1 MLPYFA
7 GERTPIADPD
17 ARGVIAGLTV
27 SHTRGDLYRAAL
39 EATAFGIRH
48 NVAAMRE
55 AGAEPQRIVAVG
67 GGTTG
72 GVWTR
77 IVSDVTGLPQ
87 EVCEVTIGASYGGA
101 YLAAKTL
108 DPDADIDAWNPVAE
122 RVTPDPDTQAVY
134 DDRYAAY
141 LELYPATR
149 DLVHGLAK
157 VQQTS
162 R

>member
-39 EATAFGIRH
+39 EATAFGVRH
-48 NVAAMRE
+48 NIGAMRD
-55 AGAEPQRIVAVG
+55 AGADPQRIVAVG

-87 EVCEVTIGASYGGA
+87 EVPEVTIGASYGGA
-101 YLAAKTL
+101 YLAARTL
-108 DPDADIDAWNPVAE
+108 DQSADVDVWNPMQE
-122 RVTPDPDTQAVY
+122 RVLPDPDTQALY
-134 DDRYAAY
+134 EERYAAY
-141 LELYPATR
+141 LALYPATK
-149 DLVHGLAK
+149 DLVHGLAAAH
-157 VQQTS
+157 
-162 R
+162 RER